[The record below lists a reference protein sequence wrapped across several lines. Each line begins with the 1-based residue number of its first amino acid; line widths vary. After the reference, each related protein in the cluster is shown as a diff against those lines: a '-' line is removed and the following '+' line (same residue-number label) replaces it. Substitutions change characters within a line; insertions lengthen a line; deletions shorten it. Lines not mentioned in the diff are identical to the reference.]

1 MSAPDPRE
9 SIPAAAPPVIAPR
22 RRGLVQVMARR
33 GRTEALAA
41 AIGGTFGLDLP
52 APGRWAG
59 GDAASATW
67 LQPGGW
73 LLETEPG
80 TPGEWQARVAAAVG
94 DLASA
99 VDQTYGRSVIR
110 VTGAASRAVLA
121 TCCRL
126 DLHPRVF
133 GPGSAAATLVGHV
146 PCVVRAVAGTEA
158 GFDLLVGS
166 TYGRWLVE
174 ELLEAS
180 AVHGGRLLQ
189 AADDAVPARDGVPA
203 PALSGPAP

>member
-1 MSAPDPRE
+1 MSAPDRPDPT
-9 SIPAAAPPVIAPR
+9 PAGAPPVIAPR
-22 RRGLVQVMARR
+22 RRDLVQVMARR

-41 AIGGTFGLDLP
+41 AIGRAFGLDLP
-52 APGRWAG
+52 GPGQWAG
-59 GDAASATW
+59 DDAASATW

-73 LLETEPG
+73 LLEAARGSPG
-80 TPGEWQARVAAAVG
+80 AWQARVALAVG

-99 VDQTYGRSVIR
+99 VDQSHGRSVIR

-146 PCVVRAVAGTEA
+146 PCVIRAVAGTEA

-166 TYGRWLVE
+166 TYARWLIE

-180 AVHGGRLLQ
+180 AVHGGRLLP
-189 AADDAVPARDGVPA
+189 AEDDAVPARAGVPA
-203 PALSGPAP
+203 PALSGLAP